1 MPRDTPARSQYEEFV
16 THFEH
21 FDPVIVS
28 WPGCTID
35 DERLDAAASALRAA
49 DEARPADQRLFLRV
63 VTGREVLDEL
73 TSRPLRLS
81 RAAAI
86 ARLKGSMIGPDG
98 KATCAVVVLTKEA
111 ASRGGETLELIEAT
125 AERATGLPRD
135 QLRLGGPTVESA
147 EIDSASVRSLV
158 DNILPSAIV
167 VLLLAWPLL
176 RSLGMT
182 ILVSTAALLV
192 EVTILS
198 LAYYCGVPING
209 ILVVI
214 PSLVFVIFTSGSVH
228 LLNYYYDAL
237 DKGLGDRSPLAA
249 IKAGWLPCFLSTL
262 TTAIGA
268 GSLATS
274 QVEPVVVFALFAT
287 IGIAATFLVTFLVLP
302 GAMVV
307 HARRASRRTR
317 DAATPQTE
325 LRRASRWRF
334 LTQFTL
340 ANYWRV
346 VVVFSLA
353 IAIGLAGLARL
364 QATME
369 LGDFFT
375 EDTTIV
381 QDHQWLEDTI
391 GPLLPAEV
399 VLRFGKGA
407 DPSMHD
413 RLVLVRQV
421 EQAID
426 GARAVSTS
434 MSAAKLLP
442 APSRESDVRAI
453 ARRTVLDRSLEER
466 VDDLVRGGYLASDG
480 DAQLWRISVRV
491 FALRESDYGQS
502 LEELRRA
509 VDSALAKSKLA
520 DNGQVTATYT
530 GLLPL
535 IVESR
540 RQLLSDLVSS
550 FGSALVIISLV
561 LAVAFRSVGFGLLA
575 LLPNV
580 FPTLIVFGYLGW
592 IGSHIDVG
600 SMMTASI
607 GLGIAVD
614 DTVHY
619 LTWFHRGVAEG
630 KSPIEA
636 IQMAYE
642 RCGAAMVR
650 TTLIVSAGLFVFFF
664 SPLLPAAQFALMICV
679 LLLTGLVG
687 DLVYL
692 PALLCTLGGRAKRLE
707 L

>member
-1 MPRDTPARSQYEEFV
+1 M
-16 THFEH
+16 
-21 FDPVIVS
+21 
-28 WPGCTID
+28 
-35 DERLDAAASALRAA
+35 
-49 DEARPADQRLFLRV
+49 
-63 VTGREVLDEL
+63 
-73 TSRPLRLS
+73 
-81 RAAAI
+81 
-86 ARLKGSMIGPDG
+86 
-98 KATCAVVVLTKEA
+98 
-111 ASRGGETLELIEAT
+111 
-125 AERATGLPRD
+125 PRD

-237 DKGLGDRSPLAA
+237 DQGLGDRSPLAA

-287 IGIAATFLVTFLVLP
+287 IGIAATFIVTFLILP

-307 HARRASRRTR
+307 HAQRASRRTR

-340 ANYWRV
+340 ANYWWV

-399 VLRFGKGA
+399 VLRFGKG
-407 DPSMHD
+407 DS
-413 RLVLVRQV
+413 
-421 EQAID
+421 
-426 GARAVSTS
+426 
-434 MSAAKLLP
+434 P
-442 APSRESDVRAI
+442 ACTI
-453 ARRTVLDRSLEER
+453 
-466 VDDLVRGGYLASDG
+466 
-480 DAQLWRISVRV
+480 
-491 FALRESDYGQS
+491 
-502 LEELRRA
+502 
-509 VDSALAKSKLA
+509 
-520 DNGQVTATYT
+520 
-530 GLLPL
+530 
-535 IVESR
+535 
-540 RQLLSDLVSS
+540 
-550 FGSALVIISLV
+550 
-561 LAVAFRSVGFGLLA
+561 
-575 LLPNV
+575 
-580 FPTLIVFGYLGW
+580 GW
-592 IGSHIDVG
+592 CSC
-600 SMMTASI
+600 
-607 GLGIAVD
+607 
-614 DTVHY
+614 
-619 LTWFHRGVAEG
+619 G
-630 KSPIEA
+630 KSSKPSTA
-636 IQMAYE
+636 HA
-642 RCGAAMVR
+642 R
-650 TTLIVSAGLFVFFF
+650 
-664 SPLLPAAQFALMICV
+664 
-679 LLLTGLVG
+679 
-687 DLVYL
+687 
-692 PALLCTLGGRAKRLE
+692 
-707 L
+707 

>member
-1 MPRDTPARSQYEEFV
+1 
-16 THFEH
+16 
-21 FDPVIVS
+21 
-28 WPGCTID
+28 
-35 DERLDAAASALRAA
+35 
-49 DEARPADQRLFLRV
+49 
-63 VTGREVLDEL
+63 
-73 TSRPLRLS
+73 
-81 RAAAI
+81 
-86 ARLKGSMIGPDG
+86 
-98 KATCAVVVLTKEA
+98 
-111 ASRGGETLELIEAT
+111 
-125 AERATGLPRD
+125 
-135 QLRLGGPTVESA
+135 
-147 EIDSASVRSLV
+147 
-158 DNILPSAIV
+158 
-167 VLLLAWPLL
+167 
-176 RSLGMT
+176 
-182 ILVSTAALLV
+182 
-192 EVTILS
+192 
-198 LAYYCGVPING
+198 
-209 ILVVI
+209 
-214 PSLVFVIFTSGSVH
+214 
-228 LLNYYYDAL
+228 
-237 DKGLGDRSPLAA
+237 
-249 IKAGWLPCFLSTL
+249 
-262 TTAIGA
+262 
-268 GSLATS
+268 
-274 QVEPVVVFALFAT
+274 
-287 IGIAATFLVTFLVLP
+287 
-302 GAMVV
+302 
-307 HARRASRRTR
+307 
-317 DAATPQTE
+317 
-325 LRRASRWRF
+325 
-334 LTQFTL
+334 
-340 ANYWRV
+340 
-346 VVVFSLA
+346 
-353 IAIGLAGLARL
+353 
-364 QATME
+364 ME